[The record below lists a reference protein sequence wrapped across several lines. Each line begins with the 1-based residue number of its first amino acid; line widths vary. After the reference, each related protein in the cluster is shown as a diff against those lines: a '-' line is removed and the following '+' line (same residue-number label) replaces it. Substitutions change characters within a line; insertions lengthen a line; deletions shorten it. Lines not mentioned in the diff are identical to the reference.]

1 MASKYISA
9 QRIEISEKLSTDI
22 KEGTIEEIIKNAKT
36 YSKTLQDDTNLALCQ
51 VGILENLYEGN
62 KSCLIVTDK
71 FCNYLKDQKNNI
83 SEKPLQKKH
92 VKNISNGKQ
101 KSVPVT
107 KEIHIGRLNFIVG
120 RIIKIEKHPCADS
133 LYVEKVDVGFEKYI
147 TVCSGLVNKISIE
160 ELDQKLAVF
169 CCNLKPVKM
178 RGIMSEGMIMC
189 ASDDNR
195 VELLKPPPESNIGDR
210 VTCPEFNCDPD
221 LILNPKEKAQ
231 NSNLYFRYGRMYNP

>member
-1 MASKYISA
+1 M
-9 QRIEISEKLSTDI
+9 E
-22 KEGTIEEIIKNAKT
+22 
-36 YSKTLQDDTNLALCQ
+36 
-51 VGILENLYEGN
+51 
-62 KSCLIVTDK
+62 
-71 FCNYLKDQKNNI
+71 
-83 SEKPLQKKH
+83 
-92 VKNISNGKQ
+92 
-101 KSVPVT
+101 
-107 KEIHIGRLNFIVG
+107 
-120 RIIKIEKHPCADS
+120 IEKHPCADS

-221 LILNPKEKAQ
+221 LILNPKEKIWENVQPQLRVNEEGIAVYREKPLVV
-231 NSNLYFRYGRMYNP
+231 SAFGKIRSSTLKSCKIS